1 VSAARPTD
9 ARHVTIVGAGIV
21 GVIAAVL
28 AQRSGL
34 KVTIIDKLEPGRG
47 CSYANGAAIS
57 PDFCVP
63 IAAPDMLRKVP
74 RWLADPNG
82 PLYLRWSYLP
92 HAFSYLLHWAGQS
105 RAEAVLRNAAAMR
118 ALHKDALNIY
128 KELLGPAMGDLITVP
143 GAAMIYRAPLKQPG
157 GELARRIYETYG
169 VEARILRPSD
179 LRNLDPELS
188 DVFKSGLFFPASGHT
203 TNPFR
208 LVTTLAEEV
217 VRNGGEIRR
226 AEVSDIETDD
236 GRARAI
242 ATGDGRLPVDSLVIA
257 AGIGGRKIA
266 ARLGDRLPMIGE
278 RGYFVSLPMPG
289 VVPPVKISDRDLMFG
304 LTPLETGLRISGTV
318 ELDSPEAPM
327 NAGRAGSLLAHAKI
341 MYPRLCDDGAEFGMG
356 VRPTTPDSLPFV
368 GRATRFANVFYAFGH
383 GHFGLNGAPATGRLV
398 ADFLTGRTP
407 SIDPSPYRPLRFSN
421 RPESAT

>member
-1 VSAARPTD
+1 MPRPTTQ
-9 ARHVTIVGAGIV
+9 RHVTIVGAGIV
-21 GVIAAVL
+21 GVIAAVM

-34 KVTIIDKLEPGRG
+34 RVTVIDKLDPGRG

-74 RWLADPNG
+74 RWLADPDG

-92 HAFSYLLHWAGQS
+92 QALSYLLHWARQS
-105 RAEAVLRNAAAMR
+105 RTETVLRNAAGMR
-118 ALHKDALNIY
+118 ALHKDGLAIY
-128 KELLGPAMGDLITVP
+128 AELLGPAMSDLITVP
-143 GAAMIYRAPLKQPG
+143 GAAMVYRAPLREPG
-157 GELARRIYETYG
+157 GELARRIYERY
-169 VEARILRPSD
+169 EICARILGPAE
-179 LRNLDPELS
+179 LRDLDPNLS

-217 VRNGGEIRR
+217 VRNGGEVRR
-226 AEVSDIETDD
+226 AEVADIETDA
-236 GRARAI
+236 GAAKSLV
-242 ATGDGRLPVDSLVIA
+242 TESGRLPVDLLVIA
-257 AGIGGRKIA
+257 AGIGGRRIA

-278 RGYFVSLPMPG
+278 RGYFVSLPAPG

-304 LTPLETGLRISGTV
+304 LTPLETGLRVSGTV

-327 NAGRAGSLLAHAKI
+327 NEARARSLLAHAKV
-341 MYPRLCDDGAEFGMG
+341 MYPRLRDDGVEFGMG

-383 GHFGLNGAPATGRLV
+383 GHFGLNGAPTTGRLI
-398 ADFLTGRTP
+398 AEFLTGRPP
-407 SIDPSPYRPLRFSN
+407 SIDPSPYRPMRFST
-421 RPESAT
+421 RQESVAQ